1 MQAATPNGILNEEII
16 VAGSTPVAAVP
27 VAVELQQQE
36 EGEPEPAALP
46 AATKTAAAAAAF
58 TGRKPGS
65 KTWKPIEN
73 MFLIKIVERLSLTI
87 DIPDTASDGRLF
99 AKIFIKSF
107 HSSPALTFE

>member
-87 DIPDTASDGRLF
+87 DIPDTDKRWKTVCEDIHKKFSQLSDSYF
-99 AKIFIKSF
+99 
-107 HSSPALTFE
+107 